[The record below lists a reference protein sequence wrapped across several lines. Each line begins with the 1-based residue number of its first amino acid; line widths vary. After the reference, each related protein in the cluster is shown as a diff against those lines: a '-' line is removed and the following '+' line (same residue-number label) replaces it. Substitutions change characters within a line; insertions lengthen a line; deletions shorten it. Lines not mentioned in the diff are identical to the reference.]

1 MFSRKYR
8 LFLNALMLSSLLGAQ
23 ATLAKTPVEKA
34 LLWEISGQGLKQ
46 PSYLYGTIHAACADQ
61 VVLSN
66 PLRKAFNQSS
76 QLYLEVD
83 LDDPNMMINSLRG
96 STLKSGASLK
106 NYLNTNDYIKANQ
119 FFQKNISLS
128 LDSLI
133 TVKPII
139 LSALI
144 YPTLLNCKPVSWEN
158 TFVTL
163 AHAQKKNVLGLE
175 TIQAQF
181 DAIDSIP
188 PKVQA
193 EQMMETIKDLS
204 GAKKELTVLLN
215 AYKNQD
221 ISQIRQLI
229 SQSPGMKPEYDAAI
243 IDNRNRAWIP
253 TILKA
258 AKTKPTFFGVGAG
271 HLGGKQGVIAL
282 LRQAGYVVTPV
293 EYFKSK

>member
-1 MFSRKYR
+1 MFSQIKR
-8 LFLNALMLSSLLGAQ
+8 LFLNAVILSSLFGSQAAFAQ
-23 ATLAKTPVEKA
+23 TPVEKA

-46 PSYLYGTIHAACADQ
+46 PSYLYGTIHIACADQ
-61 VVLSN
+61 VILSDS
-66 PLRKAFNQSS
+66 LRNTFKQSS

-83 LDDPNMMINSLRG
+83 LDDPSMMTNALSNSN
-96 STLKSGASLK
+96 LKSGTSLK
-106 NYLNTNDYIKANQ
+106 SYLNSDDYIKANQ
-119 FFQKNISLS
+119 FFQKNLSLS

-133 TVKPII
+133 TVKPIL

-144 YPTLLNCKPVSWEN
+144 YPVLLNCTPVSWEN

-163 AHAQKKNVLGLE
+163 AHAQNKNVLGLE
-175 TIQAQF
+175 TVQVQLS
-181 DAIDSIP
+181 AIDSIP

-193 EQMMETIKDLS
+193 EQMMKVIKDLPS
-204 GAKKELTVLLN
+204 AKRELTDLLN
-215 AYKNQD
+215 AYRNQD
-221 ISQIRQLI
+221 IAKIRQLV
-229 SQSPGMKPEYDAAI
+229 SQSSGMKPEYEAAI
-243 IDNRNRAWIP
+243 IDNRNRTWIP

-293 EYFKSK
+293 EYFKKK